1 MKQFQDDTIRMI
13 FSFTDTDPEDIT
25 GLDYHGNSNRG
36 TKSVILLNY
45 NGGSQTLPED
55 AISLDVVVSEVCGNQ
70 FEIIKISAFS
80 WTKVH
85 FSKANMAFVSFLNS
99 MLYQGNEP
107 LTGANSFKYLH
118 WKRNI
123 ILLW

>member
-1 MKQFQDDTIRMI
+1 MNQFQDDTIRMI
-13 FSFTDTDPEDIT
+13 FSFTDTDPDDIT
-25 GLDYHGNSNRG
+25 GLDYHGSSNRG

-45 NGGSQTLPED
+45 YGGGQSLPED
-55 AISLDVVVSEVCGNQ
+55 AISLDVVVSEVCGNK